1 MKRNLIDFPRS
12 KFWLV
17 SCKKCKQNQIIFNK
31 ASTVVKCL
39 NCGAILAEPT
49 GGKVKLKEAKLVK
62 ELS

>member
-1 MKRNLIDFPRS
+1 MKKNLIDFPRS

-17 SCKKCKQNQIIFNK
+17 NCKKCKQNQIIFNK

-39 NCGAILAEPT
+39 NCGAELAVPT
-49 GGKVKLKEAKLVK
+49 GGKVELKDSKLVR